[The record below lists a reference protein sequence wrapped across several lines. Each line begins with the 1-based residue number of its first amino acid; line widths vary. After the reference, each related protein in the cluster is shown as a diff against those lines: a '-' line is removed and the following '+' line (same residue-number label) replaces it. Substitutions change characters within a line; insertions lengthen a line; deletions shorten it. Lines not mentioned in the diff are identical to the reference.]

1 MNPLSNAP
9 EPAQSGTAETLRRLL
24 SMGVATGGFALLV
37 RAFPDAP
44 CWTLFFLVALVA
56 WPIWLQHKE
65 YALFERRAVLAG
77 LTAEDS
83 ALRRWLWPGRV
94 SGVLQVFSAL
104 FWATLLLV
112 LGALLGPGQW
122 ALLAVDS
129 LLLAWLVEP
138 VSRWLAG
145 QVRGGQVGLVAR
157 RWPLPAIN
165 VAILALGSLL
175 IDFFI
180 AGAPDTREL
189 GWYTVAERAFAE
201 GADPATCPLAG
212 WLAGTAN
219 AIDRLAW
226 HASQVLIP
234 GLPNR
239 GWRLAAWGIA
249 LFKAGGLAFA
259 YTRLLLGSAA
269 LGESRPSRPGVLPE
283 IAVSRTF
290 LLTTAFLGT
299 LYLYAALG
307 LRALPFDT
315 GALAG
320 SARDLLA
327 LTNPCRADA
336 RAFAAVKSGLAGDVR
351 RAQTA
356 ATEHADRQ
364 IDRQLDTLFGEV
376 EQGVEAYLDWYFT
389 VLGEYQRLGA
399 LAGGRFAERMSGEL
413 ERRLFGDIKF
423 DERLERASGDI
434 ASEST
439 ARMGALAASLAARV
453 KADVL
458 ASPCRRGAVDL
469 AGLGILDRDWR
480 RASLAAGGGAAIGA
494 LSLGLL
500 ARKASAATA
509 GKIVSGKAFQVAARL
524 GGKVAAKRA
533 GSILLSAAGATAIC
547 APAGPLAT
555 LCGVGAGAAAWLAFD
570 KAFIEIDEIRF
581 RDEMRAGMLDSVRA
595 QKSELSAALRT
606 LHHGAIDSVAQHI
619 DGALQGV
626 FLPFRDGV

>member
-1 MNPLSNAP
+1 
-9 EPAQSGTAETLRRLL
+9 
-24 SMGVATGGFALLV
+24 MGVAAAGFALLV
-37 RAFPDAP
+37 RVFPGAP

-56 WPIWLQHKE
+56 WPIWRQSKE

-77 LTAEDS
+77 LTVENS

-94 SGVLQVFSAL
+94 SVVLQVFAAL

-112 LGALLGPGQW
+112 LGALLDPGQW

-138 VSRWLAG
+138 VSRRLAG
-145 QVRGGQVGLVAR
+145 QVRSGQVSLVAR

-165 VAILALGSLL
+165 VAILAPGSLL

-189 GWYTVAERAFAE
+189 GWYAVAERAFAE
-201 GADPATCPLAG
+201 VADPATCPLAG
-212 WLAGTAN
+212 WLVGTAN

-226 HASQVLIP
+226 HASQLLIP
-234 GLPNR
+234 SLPNR
-239 GWRLAAWGIA
+239 GWKLAAWGIA

-259 YTRLLLGSAA
+259 FTRLLLGSAA
-269 LGESRPSRPGVLPE
+269 LSEGRLSHPSVLPE
-283 IAVSRTF
+283 KAVSRTF
-290 LLTTAFLGT
+290 LLTTAVLGT
-299 LYLYAALG
+299 LYLYAMLG
-307 LRALPFDT
+307 LPFDT

-320 SARDLLA
+320 SARDLLVLA
-327 LTNPCRADA
+327 NPCRADV
-336 RAFAAVKSGLAGDVR
+336 RAFAAVKSGLAGEVR
-351 RAQTA
+351 RAQIA

-434 ASEST
+434 ALEST
-439 ARMGALAASLAARV
+439 ARLGALAASLAARV

-458 ASPCRRGAVDL
+458 ASPCRRDAVDL
-469 AGLGILDRDWR
+469 AGLGSLDRDWR
-480 RASLAAGGGAAIGA
+480 RASLAAGGGAATGA

-500 ARKASAATA
+500 ARKASTATA

-524 GGKVAAKRA
+524 GGKVAAKRS

-555 LCGVGAGAAAWLAFD
+555 LCGVGAGAVAWLAFD

-581 RDEMRAGMLDSVRA
+581 RDEMRAGMLDSIRA
-595 QKSELSAALRT
+595 QKSELSVALRT
-606 LHHGAIDSVAQHI
+606 LHHGTIDSVAQHI
-619 DGALQGV
+619 DGALQRV